1 MQETHRM
8 PERNDETGQYTASY
22 PLERFTDALRELDGG
37 ATTQEVREAVGCA
50 YRTAH
55 ARLSELEADGRV
67 SSRSVGR
74 AKLWRVAKGAD
85 GRAERSDADGD
96 HDATDDDGAQEGET
110 GEVMQP
116 VTTRPPPEPYD
127 ADTGP

>member
-1 MQETHRM
+1 MSTETD
-8 PERNDETGQYTASY
+8 PLGERVANIEGTVDRRKVGNANLWFLAS
-22 PLERFTDALRELDGG
+22 EGG
-37 ATTQEVREAVGCA
+37 AE
-50 YRTAH
+50 
-55 ARLSELEADGRV
+55 D
-67 SSRSVGR
+67 
-74 AKLWRVAKGAD
+74 AD